1 MRYFIFTDI
10 HGNMEAFSAILR
22 FAKKRKI
29 NHYLFLGDMVGYG
42 ASPNEVMD
50 QLHTLQPINMIRGN
64 HDKAVCCEL
73 ESVQTFN
80 PIAAAAIHWTRDN
93 VSPENLTY
101 LTEMKKGPEIVHEN
115 ITICHGSP
123 FDEDYYIFGEF
134 DAAEAFLHIETQVTF
149 FGHTHFPFVYT
160 DNDHIIEGTFL
171 TGNSSE
177 IKIEKGTRY
186 LINPGSVGQPR
197 DRNTRAACAIYDS
210 DAQKIS
216 FFRVEYEIDK
226 AQKRILDAG
235 LPAALAERLSIGI

>member
-29 NHYLFLGDMVGYG
+29 DHYLFLGDMVGYG
-42 ASPNEVMD
+42 ASPNEVID
-50 QLHTLQPINMIRGN
+50 ELRTLKPIDMIRGN
-64 HDKAVCCEL
+64 HDKAVCCEM

-80 PIAAAAIHWTRDN
+80 PIAAAAIHWTREN
-93 VSPENLTY
+93 VSPKNLTY
-101 LTEMKKGPEIVHEN
+101 LTDLKKGPEIIHEH

-134 DAAEAFLHIETQVTF
+134 DAAEAFLHIETPVTF
-149 FGHTHFPFVYT
+149 FGHTHFPFAYT
-160 DNDHIIEGTFL
+160 DNDHLIEGTFL
-171 TGNSSE
+171 TGNSTE
-177 IKIEKGTRY
+177 IKIEKGIRY

-210 DAQKIS
+210 AAQKIT
-216 FFRVEYEIDK
+216 FFRVEYDIEN
-226 AQKRILDAG
+226 AQQRILDAG

>member
-10 HGNMEAFSAILR
+10 HGNMEAFLSLLR
-22 FAKKRKI
+22 FAKRRKI
-29 NHYLFLGDMVGYG
+29 DHYLFLGDMVGYG
-42 ASPNEVMD
+42 ASPNEVID
-50 QLHTLQPINMIRGN
+50 ELRQLEPMSMVRGN

-80 PIAAAAIHWTRDN
+80 PIAAAAIHWTRDHL
-93 VSPENLTY
+93 SDDNLAY
-101 LTEMKKGPEIVHEN
+101 LTKLQKGPEIVHEH
-115 ITICHGSP
+115 ITICHGAP

-134 DAAEAFLHIETQVTF
+134 DAAEAFLHIETPVTF

-160 DNDHIIEGTFL
+160 DNDHIVEGTFL
-171 TGNSSE
+171 TGHSSE
-177 IKIEKGTRY
+177 IKIEKETRY

-210 DAQKIS
+210 DARKIS
-216 FFRVEYEIDK
+216 FFRVEYDIEDS
-226 AQKRILDAG
+226 QKKILDAG